1 MVYCHAILHME
12 NGTFEHYLSVTSL
25 ETLLALLVQRSYADA
40 GYLGYPFSIPIST
53 IIVYNR

>member
-1 MVYCHAILHME
+1 ME